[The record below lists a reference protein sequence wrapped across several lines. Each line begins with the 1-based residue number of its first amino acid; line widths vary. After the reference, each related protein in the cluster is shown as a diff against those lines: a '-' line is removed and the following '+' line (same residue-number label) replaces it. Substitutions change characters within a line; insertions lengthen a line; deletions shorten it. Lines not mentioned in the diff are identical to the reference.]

1 MPLIESWRRRV
12 GAARGRVIRFRFMCG
27 DDLTPEQLGDMSV
40 TVARYARY
48 LSRVV
53 ERMHKL
59 NWRKDDLFYQRTIA
73 SRDAMMSLVA
83 LVNQTHATKRPR
95 PAPARKF

>member
-1 MPLIESWRRRV
+1 MV
-12 GAARGRVIRFRFMCG
+12 GSARIMCG

-40 TVARYARY
+40 TLARYARY

-59 NWRKDDLFYQRTIA
+59 NWRKDDPLYQRTIA

-83 LVNQTHATKRPR
+83 LVSQTHAAKRPR
-95 PAPARKF
+95 ARRPSASFDGAST